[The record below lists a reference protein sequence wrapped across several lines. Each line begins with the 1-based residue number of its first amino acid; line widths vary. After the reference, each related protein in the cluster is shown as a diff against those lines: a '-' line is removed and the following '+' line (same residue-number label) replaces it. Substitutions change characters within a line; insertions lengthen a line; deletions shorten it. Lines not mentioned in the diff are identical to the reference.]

1 MEQFFEI
8 YFWWMLF
15 RQKMWSGLSTRRL
28 IHSFLFIYIYVITQH
43 CTIVLDTAGDL
54 IKVVKTRHKEVQANH
69 MTH

>member
-15 RQKMWSGLSTRRL
+15 RQKMWSSLSTRRL
-28 IHSFLFIYIYVITQH
+28 IHSFIYIYIYVITQH
-43 CTIVLDTAGDL
+43 CTIVLV